1 MVLDGSIWPALA
13 RRDRPAPGKT
23 GGVLKMKIITLGTGT
38 IDIILRTVQEIKEGS
53 KIEVEEAFFSLG
65 GGALNAATTFKNLN
79 LDYLAYFRLGKDLIG
94 KVIFQKIKK
103 EKLKTKIFW
112 HQEDSQFSIVLLIP
126 KKERTIFVYRG
137 VSDHFSPQE
146 LSQIKQADF
155 YYLTTQNTP
164 PNIFQKFLKRIKT
177 KSHLIALN
185 PSKKFLSLAGAK
197 ASLDLADILFLNYE
211 EASTFLNKKLRAK
224 DLGKELYRKL
234 KIKILVLTLGDK
246 GSLTFFNDKI
256 FSAGIFKPKKFVDPT
271 GAGDAFASAFFAC
284 LILNKEINEE
294 NIKKA
299 IIWGSANASSNI
311 EKLGAQ
317 IGLLKKKDFSFYEK
331 KKIPLKIWKN

>member
-1 MVLDGSIWPALA
+1 
-13 RRDRPAPGKT
+13 
-23 GGVLKMKIITLGTGT
+23 MKIITLGTGT
-38 IDIILRTVQEIKEGS
+38 IDIILRTNQEIKEGS
-53 KIEVEEAFFSLG
+53 KIEIQDVFFSLG

-94 KVIFQKIKK
+94 RIIFQKIKQ

-112 HQEDSQFSIVLLIP
+112 RQKDSQFSIVLLIP

-137 VSDHFSPQE
+137 ASDRFSLKE
-146 LSQIKQADF
+146 LEQIKQGDF
-155 YYLTTQNTP
+155 YYLTTQNTS
-164 PNIFQKFLKRIKT
+164 PNIFEKFLKRIKT
-177 KSHLIALN
+177 KSYLIALN
-185 PSKKFLSLAGAK
+185 PSKKFLSLTGAK
-197 ASLDLADILFLNYE
+197 ASLNLVDVLFLNYE
-211 EASTFLNKKLRAK
+211 EASTFLNKKLEAK
-224 DLGKELYRKL
+224 NLGQELYRKL

-246 GSLTFFNDKI
+246 GSLTFFNNKI
-256 FSAGIFKPKKFVDPT
+256 FSAGIFKPKKYVDTT

-317 IGLLKKKDFSFYEK
+317 IGLLKKNDFSFYEK
-331 KKIPLKIWKN
+331 IKIPLKIWKI